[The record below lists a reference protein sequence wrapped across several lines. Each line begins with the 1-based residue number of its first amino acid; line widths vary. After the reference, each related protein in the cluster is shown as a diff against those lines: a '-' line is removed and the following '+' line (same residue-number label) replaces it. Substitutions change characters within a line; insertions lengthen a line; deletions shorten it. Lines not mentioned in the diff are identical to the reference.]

1 MNDDRFGDP
10 VNTDW
15 PMPIS
20 AEYRVKHKTL
30 LDWARRVWEWLFGWR
45 ESDEA

>member
-10 VNTDW
+10 VNSEW

-20 AEYRVKHKTL
+20 AEYRVKHKN
-30 LDWARRVWEWLFGWR
+30 WARRVWEWLFGWR